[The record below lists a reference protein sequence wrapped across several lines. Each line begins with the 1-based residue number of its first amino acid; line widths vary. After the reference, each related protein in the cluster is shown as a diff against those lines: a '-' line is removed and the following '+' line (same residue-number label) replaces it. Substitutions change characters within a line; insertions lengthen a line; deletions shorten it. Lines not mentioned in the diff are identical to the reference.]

1 MKKTKSQVAY
11 SIRIM
16 NDNSSF
22 TFEPGGLFKDE
33 FENSKLTAE
42 GLTIGEASRVRIH
55 AKLDEFIDRYLG
67 VSNEED

>member
-1 MKKTKSQVAY
+1 MKKTKSRVAY
-11 SIRIM
+11 TIRIM

-33 FENSKLTAE
+33 FESGMLTAE
-42 GLTIGEASRVRIH
+42 GITIGEASRANIH
-55 AKLDEFIDRYLG
+55 AKLDEFIDACLG